1 MSGRGLV
8 ADQSRQLRLLF
19 TSPIPRR
26 CSRSWSA
33 ASSKDDQGDQDHQD
47 HQDGQDVHD
56 DQGDQDDQDNDQP
69 TSTVLFTKPSR
80 LKEEAVGDDI
90 ARHQLKWSSRS
101 LTIILK
107 DKDMR
112 ISKYYLG
119 CYGWPGGGL
128 GRVGQV
134 IPGPGQPCF
143 PS

>member
-1 MSGRGLV
+1 MEDDGDHLKSLG
-8 ADQSRQLRLLF
+8 DQDDQ
-19 TSPIPRR
+19 
-26 CSRSWSA
+26 
-33 ASSKDDQGDQDHQD
+33 DDQG
-47 HQDGQDVHD
+47 

-112 ISKYYLG
+112 ISNYYLG